1 MHLRALFGLNLGPFH
16 PSCRP
21 VLPSP
26 SIPAHPGGFLRG
38 QVVVLAA
45 SRILFLRHR
54 PSLPLALLLL
64 STVAAA
70 QSTATD
76 ADPLA
81 AQAAAARQSR
91 DIPRAI
97 DLYTQAVKKN
107 PAWPDGWWYLGQMHY
122 AANNYAEAV
131 DAFTHYLTLMP
142 NAGPATALRGLCE
155 FALGDY
161 DASLR
166 DVQRALA
173 LGAADDP
180 RNGQILRYH
189 EVLLLTHAS
198 RFEQALTAGHYFAKQ
213 NLSSPDL
220 YVALGLAALRIPQ
233 LPAAIDDLQRAKCA
247 AAGHAVFLL
256 QAGDA
261 EAANSALQQFF
272 ARYPATPNLHYTWGY
287 LLYPTDPDAAMAEF
301 GRELAVDPQ
310 NSIAHTML
318 AWSLLMENDASAA
331 LPEAKKAVEETP
343 NLPLARLAL
352 GRALLETGDVQGSL
366 PVLESVLAADPNNL
380 EVHLALARGYSELG
394 RADEAR
400 KERLTSLQMTAA
412 KAKETPAMGQQEEPP
427 AQ

>member
-1 MHLRALFGLNLGPFH
+1 M
-16 PSCRP
+16 
-21 VLPSP
+21 
-26 SIPAHPGGFLRG
+26 
-38 QVVVLAA
+38 VVLAA
-45 SRILFLRHR
+45 SRIRFLRHR
-54 PSLPLALLLL
+54 RILPALALLLL
-64 STVAAA
+64 TAAA
-70 QSTATD
+70 VAQNAPPD

-81 AQAAAARQSR
+81 AQATAARQSG

-131 DAFTHYLTLMP
+131 DAFTHYLKLMP

-155 FALGDY
+155 FALGDD

-189 EVLLLTHAS
+189 EVLLLTRAG
-198 RFEQALTAGHYFAKQ
+198 RFEEALTAGQYFAKQ
-213 NLSSPDL
+213 SLSSPDL
-220 YVALGLAALRIPQ
+220 YVALGLAALRMPQ
-233 LPAAIDDLQRAKCA
+233 LPASIDDSQRAKSA

-256 QAGDA
+256 QSGDA

-272 ARYPATPNLHYTWGY
+272 VQYPATPNLHYTWGY

-352 GRALLETGDVQGSL
+352 GRALLETGDIPGSL

-380 EVHLALARGYSELG
+380 EVHLALARAYSEAG